1 MKKKWKVSNGFL
13 LFGVLLQTS
22 LLIGQDGVL
31 LRFSKDFSLPAG
43 AKISYGKKVLLTG
56 PRDSSTTKLVV
67 SWSVGIQEGAK
78 EAVLSDT
85 TWSLLI
91 GPFPIREEVIF
102 QFQVT
107 SNFSPKFLKG
117 LVRKA
122 MTHFVDSLIK
132 RDVANTLGEYKR
144 LAVEL
149 LPDIAPR
156 NLQKYKT
163 VSGETLYELLI
174 DAVAKLDSN
183 KVLSLV
189 QSINESEHQ
198 KRDLQDQLS
207 YLEDNLISK
216 LDYTT
221 MMNQF
226 DQKSRPALL
235 AILKRIKE
243 SPSRLALE
251 SETRDS
257 LKAAINESTL
267 MRTNP
272 TLANS
277 LMNRLIEIG
286 DLGVTIDT
294 LEKSI
299 AGLTGTVVDEAS
311 WPLEQV
317 KEFSW
322 VSETTAEVSDLEYYA
337 GFDVGA
343 LAVSD
348 FGVVPFFTVNMYIK
362 RVEIDK
368 DPRRVDEACS
378 LSAGIALKT
387 SDIPTDGVT
396 YYVGVGYRLNKL
408 FRITL
413 GSSLYKTVDTKK
425 LVGKASIGLSLDFRY
440 VADLLKIFSG
450 ASANLTPQ

>member
-1 MKKKWKVSNGFL
+1 MKKWKRSFRAL
-13 LFGVLLQTS
+13 LFGVLLHTS
-22 LLIGQDGVL
+22 FLMSQDGVL

-56 PRDSSTTKLVV
+56 PRDSSTTKLIV
-67 SWSVGIQEGAK
+67 SWTVGTQEGNK
-78 EAVLSDT
+78 EAVLSDS
-85 TWSLLI
+85 TWSALV
-91 GPFPIREEVIF
+91 GPFPIREQVIF
-102 QFQVT
+102 QFQAT
-107 SNFSPKFLKG
+107 SNFSPGLLKG

-122 MTHFVDSLIK
+122 MGLFVDSLVT
-132 RDVANTLGEYKR
+132 RDVAVSLGGYKK
-144 LAVEL
+144 LVVEL
-149 LPDIAPR
+149 VPDIVPR
-156 NLQKYKT
+156 DLQKYET
-163 VSGETLYELLI
+163 TSGETLYKLLI
-174 DAVAKLDSN
+174 DAVARLDSD

-198 KRDLQDQLS
+198 KQDLQDQLS

-216 LDYTT
+216 PGYTT
-221 MMNQF
+221 IMDQF
-226 DQKSRPALL
+226 DQKSRSALV

-243 SPSRLALE
+243 KPSLLALE
-251 SETRDS
+251 GKTRDS
-257 LKAAINESTL
+257 LRVAVNESAL
-267 MRTNP
+267 MLTDSSAATN
-272 TLANS
+272 L
-277 LMNRLIEIG
+277 LNRLNEIG
-286 DLGVTIDT
+286 VLADTIDT
-294 LEKSI
+294 LEKGNTKVTD
-299 AGLTGTVVDEAS
+299 AVVDEAS

-348 FGVVPFFTVNMYIK
+348 FGVAPFFTVNMYIK
-362 RVEIDK
+362 RVEIGK
-368 DPRRVDEACS
+368 DPRSFGEACS

-387 SDIPTDGVT
+387 LDIPTDGAA
-396 YYVGVGYRLNKL
+396 YYVGAGYRLNKL

-413 GSSLYKTVDTKK
+413 GSTLYKAADTKK